1 MRVQQSTSKK
11 IAQYIKYQRK
21 KRKLSITQ
29 LAKRAE
35 VSPSYISKLEQG
47 QYQSTTFDVL
57 QNLAHA
63 LEMKTADF
71 LRKCGLIS
79 EEKSLPSLEYFL
91 KEEYQFS
98 PKAIV
103 EIVNFIN
110 FTKYKYKKEIQKEEK
125 LHQHYWQK
133 QKKVKDKK
141 IS

>member
-1 MRVQQSTSKK
+1 MRVHQSTSKK
-11 IAQYIKYQRK
+11 IAQYIKYQRE

-29 LAKRAE
+29 LAKKAR

-71 LRKCGLIS
+71 LSKCGLIS
-79 EEKSLPSLEYFL
+79 EEKTLPSLDYLL
-91 KEEYQFS
+91 KEKYQFS
-98 PKAIV
+98 PQAIV

-110 FTKYKYKKEIQKEEK
+110 FTKYKYKTEIKKEEEIHK
-125 LHQHYWQK
+125 RYWKK
-133 QKKVKDKK
+133 QKNKK
-141 IS
+141 

>member
-110 FTKYKYKKEIQKEEK
+110 FAEYKYKKEIQKEEK